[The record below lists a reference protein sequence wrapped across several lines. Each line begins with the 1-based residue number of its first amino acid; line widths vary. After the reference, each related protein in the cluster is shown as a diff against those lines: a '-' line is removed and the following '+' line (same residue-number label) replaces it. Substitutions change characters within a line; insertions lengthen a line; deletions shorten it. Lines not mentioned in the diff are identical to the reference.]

1 MARHAQR
8 RLSSSS
14 SPSSANSDGG
24 ARTAP
29 RAEAALVARTE
40 CPAPRDAERARCRA
54 ERAPRSAERAPR
66 SAEPAPRSAEPAPRG
81 AEPAPCRVA
90 AETVLPSKAEGAS
103 TTTDSGL
110 LAASATTE
118 GVRWRLLLCGATPR
132 EVLARIVRDD
142 PLRLRAR
149 IGARLLERC
158 LLLDADRVLLRAL
171 ARIARAA
178 GRYQGRP
185 DLGKWLDGHIDQALE
200 DCRVSNTEAAG
211 RLQPAGGAFHELAR
225 PLRLDAA
232 RLAVACARFNERD
245 DEARRAFFQL
255 VLRRPSTTH
264 TQPAVLGMA
273 ELEALRRA
281 LEPFLALSAAP
292 VVESAPKSASGSKS
306 VSGSKLVSGSK
317 REVSRG
323 R

>member
-1 MARHAQR
+1 MARHAPR

-14 SPSSANSDGG
+14 SPSSANSAGG

-40 CPAPRDAERARCRA
+40 CPAPRDA
-54 ERAPRSAERAPR
+54 APV
-66 SAEPAPRSAEPAPRG
+66 
-81 AEPAPCRVA
+81 PCRVA
-90 AETVLPSKAEGAS
+90 ADALRPSKAQGAS

-110 LAASATTE
+110 IAASATTE

-149 IGARLLERC
+149 IGVRLLERC
-158 LLLDADRVLLRAL
+158 LLLDADRVLLRAF

-185 DLGKWLDGHIDQALE
+185 DLGPWLDGHIDQALE
-200 DCRVSNTEAAG
+200 DCRVSNTEAAV
-211 RLQPAGGAFHELAR
+211 RPQPAGGAFHELAR

-255 VLRRPSTTH
+255 VLRRPATTH
-264 TQPAVLGMA
+264 TPPAVPGMA

-281 LEPFLALSAAP
+281 LEPFIALSAAP
-292 VVESAPKSASGSKS
+292 VVVPAPKS
-306 VSGSKLVSGSK
+306 VSGSK